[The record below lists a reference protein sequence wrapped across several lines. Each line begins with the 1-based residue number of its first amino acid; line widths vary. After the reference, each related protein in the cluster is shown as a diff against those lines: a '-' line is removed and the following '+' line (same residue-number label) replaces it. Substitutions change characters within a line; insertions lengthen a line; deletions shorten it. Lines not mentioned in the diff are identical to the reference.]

1 MSLRFFFGPSGAGK
15 SHQIYK
21 EIIER
26 SMENPR
32 QNYLIIVPDQFTM
45 QTQKELVEMHE
56 RGGIMNIDV
65 LSFGR
70 LSHRIFEEVGGQ
82 EIPVLDDTG
91 KSLVLQR
98 VAASMKDKLPMLGS
112 HLHKQGYIHEVKSAI
127 SEFMQYGIG
136 TEDVPKLVDYAQKR
150 GALYYKLKDLEQ
162 LYRAFLE
169 YINGHFITK
178 EEKLDVLRSVM
189 HQSHVIRNSVIVFD
203 GFTGFTPIQNRLI
216 QELMKYASEVIV
228 SITIGAG
235 EDPYRMDG
243 EQKLFHLSKK
253 TVQDLEKLAEQIG
266 IVRGKDVFLRPTIM
280 PRFLQTDSLQ
290 WLEKNL
296 FRAETQVYT
305 GVQGGVH
312 IMEAPDLK
320 EEVHQMGL
328 KIAQLVREKGWQYR
342 DIAVISGDLESY
354 AAYVEEEF
362 RDLNIPCY
370 IDRTRGITLNP
381 MTQFIK
387 SGLELFIKDFS
398 YEAVFHYLRSG
409 LTGFS
414 ADQVD
419 LLEDYVIQTGIR
431 GYHKWSQRFT
441 AKTRSMGEDESK
453 LLEINELRERF
464 VTQVSKIKGA
474 RKDKA
479 CVYVDALYDFIVENQ
494 VQEKLKHLEDD
505 FAAKGDLTRAKEYAQ
520 IYRLI
525 IELLE
530 QVHELLDQE
539 EITGEE
545 FLDILSAGFTEIEV
559 GTIPQNVDR
568 VLVGDMERTRLKQVK
583 ALFFVGV
590 NDGNIPKSATKGG
603 IISDVDR
610 EFLSGVGMELAP
622 TPRQQMYIQRFY
634 LYLNLTKPSEYLS
647 LSYARVNSEGKTL
660 RPSYLIDV
668 IQGMYEQLPIEQP
681 WNRPVLEQI
690 VTPKG
695 GMRYLAEGLRE
706 YVSEVPMHLGNEG
719 LYALYAVYKDHEE
732 YKDQMEKLTEAA
744 FIHYQQSGL
753 AKAVAR
759 ALYGSY
765 LVNSVSRLETYAS
778 CAYKHFLQ
786 YGLSL
791 KERQEFDFASVDM
804 GNIFHGVL
812 DEFSKRLESS
822 EYTWLDFTPEFGE
835 QNIAEAM
842 EMYAANYGAG
852 VLYSSSRNEYAITRM
867 NRILMRTVNTLQNH
881 LRKGDFMPEGHEI
894 AFRFADHMDAVNISL
909 TKEEK
914 MRLQGRIDRIDTV
927 EDEEHV
933 YVKVIDYKSGNRQF
947 DLAAVYHGLQLQLVV
962 YMNAAMEIEA
972 RKHPDKEVVP
982 AALLYYHVDDPLVE
996 VNQEVSAEEVNHQ
1009 ILQKLRMNG
1018 VVNADS
1024 NIIEKL
1030 DHYMSDKS
1038 DVIPVEKK
1046 KDGTFSARSSIM
1058 SSEELQ
1064 VVSDYV
1070 NQKIRKIGQ
1079 EILSGHKEINPYEKG
1094 ITGACTY
1101 CPYGK
1106 VCGFDA
1112 NIPGYK
1118 KRKLEDYSQEDALI
1132 KMEEEL
1138 N

>member
-21 EIIER
+21 EIIAR
-26 SMENPR
+26 SVENPR

-45 QTQKELVEMHE
+45 QTQKELVGMHE

-98 VAASMKDKLPMLGS
+98 VASSMKDRLPMLGS

-136 TEDVPKLVDYAQKR
+136 TEDVPKLVDYSQKR

-169 YINGHFITK
+169 YIAGQFITK
-178 EEKLDVLRSVM
+178 EEKLDVLRRVM
-189 HQSHVIRNSVIVFD
+189 YESKVVRNSVIVFD

-216 QELMKYASEVIV
+216 QELMKYAAEVIV
-228 SITIGAG
+228 SITIGGG
-235 EDPYRMDG
+235 EDPYHVDG

-266 IVRGKDVFLRPTIM
+266 VVRGKDVFLTPETM
-280 PRFLQTDSLQ
+280 PRFLHQDSLQ

-296 FRAETQVYT
+296 FRTDAQTYKGAQN
-305 GVQGGVH
+305 GVH
-312 IMEAPDLK
+312 IAEAPDMK

-328 KIAQLVREKGWQYR
+328 KIAQIVREKGWQYR
-342 DIAVISGDLESY
+342 DVAVISGNLEAY

-381 MTQFIK
+381 MVQFIK

-409 LTGFS
+409 LADFS
-414 ADQVD
+414 TDQVD
-419 LLEDYVIQTGIR
+419 MLEDYVIRTGIR
-431 GYHKWSQRFT
+431 GYSKWSQRFT
-441 AKTRSMGEDESK
+441 AKTRAMGEDETK
-453 LLEINELRERF
+453 LLELNEIREKF

-479 CVYVDALYDFIVENQ
+479 CVYVDALYDFLVENQ
-494 VQEKLKHLEDD
+494 VQEKLKILEDA
-505 FAAKGDLTRAKEYAQ
+505 FSEKGDLTRAKEYAQ

-525 IELLE
+525 MELLD
-530 QVHELLDQE
+530 QVHRLLDQE
-539 EITGEE
+539 EITREE

-568 VLVGDMERTRLKQVK
+568 VLVGDIERTRLKQVK

-590 NDGNIPKSATKGG
+590 NDGNIPKSAAKGG

-610 EFLSGVGMELAP
+610 EFLSGLGMELAP

-660 RPSYLIDV
+660 RPSYLIDTV
-668 IQGMYEQLPIEQP
+668 QGMFEDLPVEKP
-681 WNRPVLEQI
+681 WKKSVLEQI
-690 VTPKG
+690 VTEKE

-706 YVSEVPMHLGNEG
+706 YVSEVPSQLGTEE
-719 LYALYAVYKDHEE
+719 LYALYAVYKD
-732 YKDQMEKLTEAA
+732 KDAYQERITNLTDAA
-744 FIHYQQSGL
+744 FKRYRESGL

-765 LVNSVSRLETYAS
+765 LVNSVSRLETYAA

-786 YGLSL
+786 YGLAL
-791 KERQEFDFASVDM
+791 KEREEFDFASVDM
-804 GNIFHGVL
+804 GNVFHGVL
-812 DEFSKRLESS
+812 DEFSKRLENS

-835 QNIAEAM
+835 KNIAEAM
-842 EMYAANYGAG
+842 EMYAVNYGAG

-867 NRILMRTVNTLQNH
+867 NRILLRTVNTLQNH
-881 LRKGDFMPEGHEI
+881 LRKGDFVPEGHEV
-894 AFRFADHMDAVNISL
+894 AFRFADQMEAVNIAL

-914 MRLQGRIDRIDTV
+914 MRLQGRIDRIDTS
-927 EDEEHV
+927 EDDEHV

-972 RKHPDKEVVP
+972 KKHPEKEIVP
-982 AALLYYHVDDPLVE
+982 AALLYYHVDDPLAE
-996 VNQEVSAEEVNHQ
+996 VNQEVDAEEINAQ

-1018 VVNADS
+1018 VVNADA
-1024 NIIEKL
+1024 NIIEKI
-1030 DHYMSDKS
+1030 DRYMSDKS

-1058 SSEELQ
+1058 SSGELQ
-1064 VVSDYV
+1064 VISDYV
-1070 NQKIRKIGQ
+1070 NRKIRNIGR
-1079 EILSGHKEINPYEKG
+1079 EILSGHKEINPYERG
-1094 ITGACTY
+1094 ISGACTY

-1118 KRKLEDYSQEDALI
+1118 TRKLEEYSQEEVLR
-1132 KMEEEL
+1132 KMEEL
-1138 N
+1138 D